1 MLIFE
6 KKANE
11 KNLPSLE
18 VLTGHQ
24 MGQAGP

>member
-18 VLTGHQ
+18 FLTAHQ